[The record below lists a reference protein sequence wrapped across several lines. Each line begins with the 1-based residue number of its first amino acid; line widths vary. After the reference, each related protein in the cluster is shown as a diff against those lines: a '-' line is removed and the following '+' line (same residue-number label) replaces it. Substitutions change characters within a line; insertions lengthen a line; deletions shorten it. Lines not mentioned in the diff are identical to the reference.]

1 MTTNSATQSR
11 VSSHSLDEA
20 EAAWRE
26 MYQQMP
32 NSSAFDS
39 PEWNKT
45 WWKHFGHDSKMMIRT
60 VSDSDGSIAIVAPM
74 KLDREHD
81 EGVGTFIGSS
91 DLVDYFG
98 FKHHAKL
105 KDEDV
110 AILLDSLYQDPD
122 INALVLESLPED
134 SHTIHALRR
143 VAPSIGWELH
153 EWEEGVAPR
162 VSLPESEDAYFNSLT
177 KKHRHELRRKLRR
190 LYQAG
195 KIEQI
200 ELTDT
205 QDIRD
210 NMDNFMQLHR
220 ISSMEKQHFMTTERE
235 SFFRDIAETM
245 AELNVTRLYFLAID
259 GVYVATSLAFVVG
272 KTKYLYNSGYD
283 PARSWHAV
291 GLLNHALNILSSIR
305 QGFKVYDF
313 MRGDERYKYHLGAK
327 DRAIYTVRLDK
338 PNNV

>member
-1 MTTNSATQSR
+1 
-11 VSSHSLDEA
+11 
-20 EAAWRE
+20 
-26 MYQQMP
+26 
-32 NSSAFDS
+32 
-39 PEWNKT
+39 
-45 WWKHFGHDSKMMIRT
+45 MIRT

-105 KDEDV
+105 QDEDV
-110 AILLDSLYQDPD
+110 AILLDYLYRDPD

-162 VSLPESEDAYFNSLT
+162 VWLPETEDAYFNSLT

-200 ELTDT
+200 ELTNT

-245 AELNVTRLYFLAID
+245 AEMNVARLYFLAID
-259 GVYVATSLAFVVG
+259 GVYVATSLTFVVG

-283 PARSWHAV
+283 PDRSWHAV

-327 DRAIYTVRLDK
+327 DRVIYTVRLDK

>member
-1 MTTNSATQSR
+1 
-11 VSSHSLDEA
+11 
-20 EAAWRE
+20 
-26 MYQQMP
+26 
-32 NSSAFDS
+32 
-39 PEWNKT
+39 
-45 WWKHFGHDSKMMIRT
+45 MIRT

-105 KDEDV
+105 QDEDV
-110 AILLDSLYQDPD
+110 AILLDSLYRDPD

-162 VSLPESEDAYFNSLT
+162 VWLPESEDNYFNSLT

-200 ELTDT
+200 ELTNT

-245 AELNVTRLYFLAID
+245 AEMNVARLYFLAID

-283 PARSWHAV
+283 PDRSWHAV

-327 DRAIYTVRLDK
+327 DRVIYTVRLDK